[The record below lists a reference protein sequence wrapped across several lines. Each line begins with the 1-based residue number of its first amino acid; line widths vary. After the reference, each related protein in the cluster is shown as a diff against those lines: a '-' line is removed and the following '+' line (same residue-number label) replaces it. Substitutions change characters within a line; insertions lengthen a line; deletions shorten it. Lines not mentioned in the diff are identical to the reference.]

1 MKKEVFEQL
10 NRKYLEVEN
19 FYLNQKKTFSELE
32 SIDEKIQNL
41 SQIKDVGTKQK
52 ADFNEKIEKL
62 KNATSELLNI
72 IQVVKGEQNKYDE
85 EIEKLVI
92 GNNEN
97 KQKEVSNDKEN
108 QDKRLKLAVE
118 EAIIKEKRNFQKKHD
133 LEIERLKKTYSQS
146 KEILNLLKQAESFFE
161 VNKSVEE
168 NNEQVI
174 EYLEEMKKENEKLY
188 EEIRVLKEF
197 YIQFKNLEVD
207 VEA

>member
-133 LEIERLKKTYSQS
+133 LEIERLKATYSQS

>member
-174 EYLEEMKKENEKLY
+174 EYLKEIKKENEKLY
-188 EEIRVLKEF
+188 QEIRVLKEF

>member
-52 ADFNEKIEKL
+52 ADFNKKIKKL
-62 KNATSELLNI
+62 ENATSELLNI
-72 IQVVKGEQNKYDE
+72 IQVVKGEQNKYDD

-133 LEIERLKKTYSQS
+133 LEIERLKATYNQS

-174 EYLEEMKKENEKLY
+174 EYLEEIKKENEKLY

>member
-197 YIQFKNLEVD
+197 YTQFKNLEVD

>member
-133 LEIERLKKTYSQS
+133 LEIERLKATYSQS

-197 YIQFKNLEVD
+197 YTQFKNLEVD

>member
-52 ADFNEKIEKL
+52 ADFNEKIKKL
-62 KNATSELLNI
+62 ENATSELLNI
-72 IQVVKGEQNKYDE
+72 IQVVKGEQNKYDD

-133 LEIERLKKTYSQS
+133 LEIERLKATYSQS

-174 EYLEEMKKENEKLY
+174 EYLKEIKKENEKLY
-188 EEIRVLKEF
+188 QEIRVLKEF